1 MGQEAFAASN
11 LGYLAR
17 APRCRRRRRPCSG
30 GHGRGPRRRC
40 ASPANRSIFRS
51 CYVERAAYTLA
62 GGGDTDEAVADLR
75 EAVHVATEQG
85 ARVARLRAALEL
97 ARLPESLRPKG
108 WRIMLEEARSDMPA
122 SFVSDEIAV
131 ADDLLAG

>member
-1 MGQEAFAASN
+1 V
-11 LGYLAR
+11 Y
-17 APRCRRRRRPCSG
+17 
-30 GHGRGPRRRC
+30 
-40 ASPANRSIFRS
+40 
-51 CYVERAAYTLA
+51 
-62 GGGDTDEAVADLR
+62 
-75 EAVHVATEQG
+75 VATEQG

>member
-17 APRCRRRRRPCSG
+17 LHAAAGDIDRAQDVMAEALDAVRKSG
-30 GHGRGPRRRC
+30 EHVHLPDLLR
-40 ASPANRSIFRS
+40 
-51 CYVERAAYTLA
+51 ERAAYTLA
-62 GGGDTDEAVADLR
+62 GGRGDTHEAVADLR

-85 ARVARLRAALEL
+85 ARVARLRAAIEL
-97 ARLPESLRPKG
+97 ARLPESLRPRG
-108 WRIMLEEARSDMPA
+108 WRIMLDEARSDMPA
-122 SFVSDEIAV
+122 SFVSDETAV